1 MKAAPAAALPIS
13 AVCKALRTGC
23 VPVKRPLMNPKTS
36 KAKRVVAI
44 ETNSAVV
51 VLRVNM

>member
-1 MKAAPAAALPIS
+1 
-13 AVCKALRTGC
+13 
-23 VPVKRPLMNPKTS
+23 VKRPLMNPKTN
-36 KAKRVVAI
+36 KAKRVVPM